1 MTRGLFGSGPGG
13 FTVRDSP
20 DQYFKAYY
28 QKNKKKISERMKQ
41 RYAANPE
48 KYKAKRKLDY
58 ENKLIK
64 DKKLLEEGIA
74 AGVKEALDKLNAE
87 KAE

>member
-20 DQYFKAYY
+20 DQYYRAYY
-28 QKNKKKISERMKQ
+28 QKNKKKISERMKK
-41 RYAANPE
+41 RYADNPE

-64 DKKLLEEGIA
+64 DKKILEERIA
-74 AGVKEALDKLNAE
+74 AGVKEALEKLNAE
-87 KAE
+87 KAD